1 MKKSLV
7 LFAFIGCVAT
17 TGLFA
22 QRANLDRE
30 YFKVSYVEL
39 PTNPILDDAKRTFTS
54 SSRKIFLEGFSR
66 VAENGTLDFRFDFHG
81 TKISDVDIK
90 KIKHE
95 KKDKEGNVTS
105 TTYTYDIHCGYSST
119 GTLSINNSETG
130 ENESYPYSQN
140 DAYSKTGF
148 SSYSKAN
155 SYYNNN
161 RYNIRD
167 EYRTN
172 HRNAI
177 VHQINN
183 RINRKYGYVPVTK
196 KNSEHFWIIA
206 TKKHPEHTKHE
217 EAYEAVKT
225 IFAKMEYDQPI
236 DGIATEVQPWIDYFN
251 DVATRFPNDDKK
263 HKKVRYASYYN
274 IAQIYMFL
282 DKPAK
287 AKEYAEKLIAND
299 YDKKDGK
306 RFINEADELIND
318 FAINQIK
325 TRHFEVVTEDLS
337 NEPDVQEVIVAD
349 EPMEET
355 EKAVAFLITAANDTV
370 QTTVSVD
377 ELMKMSAK
385 ANLFDKDNNPTEI
398 AAEDSKKIVLTT
410 GDTFEVASFTS
421 AVASESAAAPK
432 FVKTVYQGSKVTLY
446 EHMGKEYVLK
456 FNDSETGISTMG
468 KDFVFG
474 FDQKLASFCTEC
486 DALKTKVSASEFKN
500 TKEGLLAFS
509 KAFDGC
515 ATGK

>member
-1 MKKSLV
+1 MKNSLFLV
-7 LFAFIGCVAT
+7 AFIGCVAT
-17 TGLFA
+17 TSLFA

-54 SSRKIFLEGFSR
+54 SNRKIFLEGFSR
-66 VAENGTLDFRFDFHG
+66 IAENGTLDFRFDFHG

-90 KIKHE
+90 KVIHE
-95 KKDKEGNVTS
+95 KKDKEGNVTE

-119 GTLSINNSETG
+119 GTLSMSNSESG
-130 ENESYPYSQN
+130 ENESYPYSQK
-140 DAYSKTGF
+140 DGYSKTGF

-177 VHQINN
+177 VRQINN
-183 RINRKYGYVPVTK
+183 RINRKFGYVPVTK
-196 KNSEHFWIIA
+196 MKSEHFWIIA
-206 TKKHPEHTKHE
+206 TKKHPERAKHQE
-217 EAYEAVKT
+217 VYEAVKA
-225 IFAKMEYDQPI
+225 IFEKMEFDQPV
-236 DGIATEVQPWIDYFN
+236 DAIATELQPHIDYFN
-251 DVATRFPNDDKK
+251 DVATRYPNDDKK

-274 IAQIYMFL
+274 IAQMYLFL
-282 DKPAK
+282 DQPAK
-287 AKEYAEKLIAND
+287 AKEYADKLIAND

-306 RFINEADELIND
+306 RFNKNADDLIND
-318 FAINQIK
+318 FAVNQIN

-337 NEPDVQEVIVAD
+337 NEPEVQEVVVTG
-349 EPMEET
+349 EPET
-355 EKAVAFLITAANDTV
+355 ASEKAVAFLITAANDTV

-377 ELMKMSAK
+377 ELVKMSAK
-385 ANLFDKDNNPTEI
+385 AHLFDQDNIPTEV
-398 AAEDSKKIVLTT
+398 AAKDSKKIVLTT

-421 AVASESAAAPK
+421 SVASESASAPK
-432 FVKTVYQGSKVTLY
+432 FVKTVYQGSKITLY

-456 FNDSETGISTMG
+456 FNNEEKGISTMS

-474 FDQKLASFCTEC
+474 FNQKLASFCADC

-509 KAFDGC
+509 KAFDSC
-515 ATGK
+515 ANAK